1 MHVDR
6 EIVTTH
12 HYKEKFKKKTQKNS
26 VVKVVKLNC
35 KAEHKRQNKND
46 LSALFSSNE
55 FGKPKI

>member
-12 HYKEKFKKKTQKNS
+12 HYKEKIKKKPKNS
-26 VVKVVKLNC
+26 VVKVVMLNC

-46 LSALFSSNE
+46 LSA
-55 FGKPKI
+55 

>member
-12 HYKEKFKKKTQKNS
+12 HYKEKFKKNPKNS

-46 LSALFSSNE
+46 LSA
-55 FGKPKI
+55 

>member
-12 HYKEKFKKKTQKNS
+12 HYKEKLKKKQQNS
-26 VVKVVKLNC
+26 VVKVIKLNC

-46 LSALFSSNE
+46 LSA
-55 FGKPKI
+55 

>member
-12 HYKEKFKKKTQKNS
+12 HYKEKLKKKQQNS
-26 VVKVVKLNC
+26 VVKVIKLNC

>member
-12 HYKEKFKKKTQKNS
+12 HYKEKLKKKPKNS
-26 VVKVVKLNC
+26 VVKVVMLNC

>member
-12 HYKEKFKKKTQKNS
+12 HYKEKFKKKHKKNS

-46 LSALFSSNE
+46 LSA
-55 FGKPKI
+55 

>member
-1 MHVDR
+1 MYVDR

-12 HYKEKFKKKTQKNS
+12 HYKEKFKKNPKNS
-26 VVKVVKLNC
+26 VVKVVMLNC